1 MAGLTVTTEG
11 LAKTYGE
18 TRALRPIDIE
28 FRAGEVHALMGENGS
43 GKSTLVRLISGVVTP
58 SAGRVLINGQPVALT
73 SPREAISQ
81 GIGTIHQD
89 SAIVPT
95 LTVAQNI
102 TLGHEARA
110 LPGVLRRGVNATARR
125 WLDAIQADIRPETPA
140 GELTIA
146 GQQLVAIAKALSN
159 ESRLLILDEPTAS
172 LGDAETEHLLA
183 QIDALRARGIGIIYI
198 SHRISEVKRIADRI
212 SVLKD
217 GQLTHSG
224 PNTLQEDDIIRLMIG
239 REPDALFPV
248 VDEPRPTIVLRAS
261 DLRSA
266 DGQLEISHFE
276 LKHGEV
282 VGIAG
287 LDGSGRNTLARL
299 LGGVE
304 RAQTGSLHLD
314 GKEIVRPNPARSVR
328 AGIAFV
334 PPDRRR
340 QAIIDE
346 FSVAKT
352 ITQSAVWRFA
362 VLGVLRLR
370 AEYARAVTVRSEMGI
385 KTADLRQRILTLSG
399 GNQQKAILSR
409 ALVARSKVLVC
420 DEPTAGVDVGSRADI
435 YARFAELAS
444 GGLGIVL
451 SSSDMVELI
460 GMCHRIV
467 VVRQGRIS
475 RIIPASEATEEILI
489 AAQLPLA

>member
-1 MAGLTVTTEG
+1 MSGFVVTTEG
-11 LAKTYGE
+11 LAKDYGE
-18 TRALRPIDIE
+18 TKALRPADLR
-28 FRAGEVHALMGENGS
+28 FAGGEVHALMGENGS
-43 GKSTLVRLISGVVTP
+43 GKSTLVKLISGIVTP
-58 SAGRVLINGQPVALT
+58 TAGRVLIDGEPVALAT
-73 SPREAISQ
+73 PGEAIAR

-102 TLGHEARA
+102 ALGHEARA
-110 LPGVLRRGVNATARR
+110 LPGVLRRGANATARR
-125 WLDAIQADIRPETPA
+125 WLDAIQADIAPDIPA

-146 GQQLVAIAKALSN
+146 GRQLVAIAKALSN
-159 ESRLLILDEPTAS
+159 ESRLLIFDEPTAA
-172 LGDAETEHLLA
+172 LGDAETEHLLT
-183 QIDALRARGIGIIYI
+183 QIDALRASGIGIIYI
-198 SHRISEVKRIADRI
+198 SHRIAEVKRMADRI

-217 GQLTHSG
+217 GQLTHTG
-224 PNTLQEDDIIRLMIG
+224 PNSLDEDDIIRLMIG
-239 REPDALFPV
+239 REPDALFP
-248 VDEPRPTIVLRAS
+248 ELPAPRASIALRAT

-266 DGQLEISHFE
+266 DGQLQVPEFD
-276 LKHGEV
+276 LRHGEV

-304 RAQTGSLHLD
+304 RAHTGTLELD
-314 GKEIVRPNPARSVR
+314 GTEIVRPNPAKSVR
-328 AGIAFV
+328 AGISFV

-340 QAIIDE
+340 QAVIDE

-352 ITQSAVWRFA
+352 VTQSAVWRFA
-362 VLGVLRLR
+362 PAGVLRLR
-370 AEYARAVTVRSEMGI
+370 AEFASAVRARAEMGI
-385 KTADLRQRILTLSG
+385 KVPDLRQGILTLSG
-399 GNQQKAILSR
+399 GNQQKTILSR
-409 ALVARSKVLVC
+409 ALVAESKVLVC

-435 YARFAELAS
+435 YGRFAELAR

-467 VVRQGRIS
+467 VVREGRIS
-475 RIIPASEATEEILI
+475 AVIPAAEATEEILI
-489 AAQLPLA
+489 AAQLPQG